1 MRLAVLQELAVVND
15 LEANLAT
22 VVDGMRAAADRG
34 ADVLVTPELF
44 LTGYAPLAVRAAAD
58 PQAIAGVLERV
69 VHARAVRHVLAHVVH
84 ADIHQLRRV
93 QRGTAQLRRGGGTR
107 GGRQPRPAAREEAL
121 SRSARHTLTNS
132 VTSQRPCMCSS
143 RIATARCRRAART
156 TTACPASPPR

>member
-69 VHARAVRHVLAHVVH
+69 AQACREIGIAAAVSFPAQEPGSGPDGPWQIRAALFDADGSRLLLAVCGGALAVVVLWQAHL
-84 ADIHQLRRV
+84 A
-93 QRGTAQLRRGGGTR
+93 AQT
-107 GGRQPRPAAREEAL
+107 PPAAPVR
-121 SRSARHTLTNS
+121 
-132 VTSQRPCMCSS
+132 
-143 RIATARCRRAART
+143 TA
-156 TTACPASPPR
+156 

>member
-69 VHARAVRHVLAHVVH
+69 AQACREIGIAAVVSFPAQEPGSGPDGPWRGRFLGGMTLLGLAFAVLIDGGGNIPLYLLVGALGVALVVLALV
-84 ADIHQLRRV
+84 
-93 QRGTAQLRRGGGTR
+93 
-107 GGRQPRPAAREEAL
+107 GRDREVAEAKKAAKQD
-121 SRSARHTLTNS
+121 S
-132 VTSQRPCMCSS
+132 
-143 RIATARCRRAART
+143 
-156 TTACPASPPR
+156 